1 MPWYNLF
8 NRFAQAAGPG
18 LNAPSDEGKKG
29 MKGWRGGSMKGW
41 GKKTWKDEGA
51 NGWKDEG
58 KNGWMGAGRK
68 EKWIKGSRDE
78 GRNEGSR
85 DEGRNVWKEEGENR
99 YMDVGRKG
107 RTKAWKEG
115 GIDPTSERKGAEK
128 SNIDPRIY
136 KKRVPKSTKMVPKS
150 TQKGPKTKPRQTTN
164 QSNVFKTILDP
175 SGGRFPGYRTVVR
188 EPFGVQ
194 NRGKIRKKTDAKD
207 RWFFDRPWKP
217 NKLEK
222 GSQNHSKMKPK
233 LVQHRTQKEAQ
244 EKNGKSVKTNN
255 TTRF

>member
-1 MPWYNLF
+1 MNVLIFLFCKKFLLF

-29 MKGWRGGSMKGW
+29 WRDEGEDRWRVEGRKHERMKGPMDERMKGRM
-41 GKKTWKDEGA
+41 DEWVQGQ
-51 NGWKDEG
+51 
-58 KNGWMGAGRK
+58 R

-115 GIDPTSERKGAEK
+115 GIDPTSERKGPEQ

-136 KKRVPKSTKMVPKS
+136 KKREPKSTKMVLKS
-150 TQKGPKTKPRQTTN
+150 AQKGPKTKPRETKN
-164 QSNVFKTILDP
+164 QSSVFKTILDP
-175 SGGRFPGYRTVVR
+175 SGGRFPHFSLVV
-188 EPFGVQ
+188 
-194 NRGKIRKKTDAKD
+194 
-207 RWFFDRPWKP
+207 
-217 NKLEK
+217 
-222 GSQNHSKMKPK
+222 
-233 LVQHRTQKEAQ
+233 
-244 EKNGKSVKTNN
+244 
-255 TTRF
+255 